1 MQFLLLKRDNNNFN
15 MWIRF
20 ISVYYLVM
28 VNLAVGLDIYILVQ
42 FYSRIACLPTSDFE
56 AKIFYLCAE
65 SWT

>member
-15 MWIRF
+15 VNTFYIRILPGNGEF
-20 ISVYYLVM
+20 SCRFR
-28 VNLAVGLDIYILVQ
+28 YIFLVQ